1 MKPTYLNATEF
12 WDLKH
17 QIDDEVARLDWNKDE
32 CIAYIQKHYNKRSR
46 LVMTDEQLY
55 HLLSALKA
63 IQPGELTQ
71 NLLTPQARSRR
82 RKRR

>member
-1 MKPTYLNATEF
+1 MNSIYLNAIEF
-12 WDLKH
+12 WNLKH
-17 QIDDEVARLDWNKDE
+17 QIDDEVARLGWNKDE
-32 CIAYIQKHYNKRSR
+32 CIAYILKHYNKRSR

-63 IQPGELTQ
+63 IPTPGLTQ
-71 NLLTPQARSRR
+71 NLLTPQARSKR